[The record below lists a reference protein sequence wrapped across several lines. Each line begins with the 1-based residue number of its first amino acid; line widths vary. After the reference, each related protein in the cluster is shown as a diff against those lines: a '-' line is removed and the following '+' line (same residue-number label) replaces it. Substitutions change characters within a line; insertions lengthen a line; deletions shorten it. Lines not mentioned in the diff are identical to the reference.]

1 MTMRSKS
8 QRLKEGMA
16 LREEMSRDGGST
28 GMTSSSSLV
37 AKELDVVNVTLSLF
51 EGQRS
56 PTKLNNEVKVGE
68 TMNHPR
74 VSSSPTGPSS
84 SAKISQVF
92 SEALRQDREDAEDSE
107 EESEEDREVDEEE
120 LLYRQALIDKAMVE
134 QRLESIQNMRSLRQ
148 KKGKGI
154 ASTQQEGR
162 GLLGSNVYASSV
174 NEETIRKA
182 IRSKLSQ
189 QSIDTMSKEITEE
202 EVRSVMWSLP
212 ANKAPGPD

>member
-92 SEALRQDREDAEDSE
+92 SEALRQDREDAEGDDDS
-107 EESEEDREVDEEE
+107 
-120 LLYRQALIDKAMVE
+120 DKALA
-134 QRLESIQNMRSLRQ
+134 QMRGGA
-148 KKGKGI
+148 KG
-154 ASTQQEGR
+154 
-162 GLLGSNVYASSV
+162 V
-174 NEETIRKA
+174 N
-182 IRSKLSQ
+182 
-189 QSIDTMSKEITEE
+189 
-202 EVRSVMWSLP
+202 LP
-212 ANKAPGPD
+212 AQMVTIVKRNPRKIGKSMKKNCFTARL